1 MRRIATSAV
10 FAIVLLGTASAP
22 VFAECMNVPLP
33 PMARP
38 SIAFAF
44 TGTVTD
50 IVETPYPND
59 NGEGLSRFRV
69 TVDLGRQY
77 LGRVPDPL
85 ELKGLNFGCS
95 FFRVGGLAKGDRLFI
110 ASERFETG
118 GDETWFEN
126 VLVWRRAGDRWV
138 FYEEVLQ
145 GGLDSEYYSK
155 AARTASTT
163 ADILRLIARSAL
175 PGTWT
180 QPLPDEPAVP
190 AALPGLAIL
199 FLASFGLAIRRMGSR
214 RR

>member
-1 MRRIATSAV
+1 MRCLATSGV
-10 FAIVLLGTASAP
+10 LAIVLLGTASAP
-22 VFAECMNVPLP
+22 VFAECMNFPLP
-33 PMARP
+33 PTARP
-38 SIAFAF
+38 NVAFAF

-77 LGRVPDPL
+77 RGRVPEPL

-95 FFRVGGLAKGDRLFI
+95 FFRIAGLTEGDRLFV

-145 GGLDSEYYSK
+145 GGSDTEYYSK

-163 ADILRLIARSAL
+163 ADILALIGL
-175 PGTWT
+175 PDTST
-180 QPLPDEPAVP
+180 QPSRDEPAVP
-190 AALPGLAIL
+190 AAIPGLAIL
-199 FLASFGLAIRRMGSR
+199 FLVSFGLAIRRTELR
-214 RR
+214 KRL